1 MTTFQLLA
9 IPTCIMFALIATR
22 RRRNLLT
29 RRQSLVWVFVWLTA
43 AIVVTLPNIASAI
56 AHVVGIGR
64 GADLILY
71 VMCFASILFVR
82 YFYHKQRRLEIA
94 LTALVRTSAV
104 ATAIAPAR
112 DP

>member
-9 IPTCIMFALIATR
+9 IPSCIMFALIATKR
-22 RRRNLLT
+22 RKDVLT
-29 RRQSLVWVFVWLTA
+29 RRQSLVWVFVWLA
-43 AIVVTLPNIASAI
+43 AAVVVTLPNIASAI

-94 LTALVRTSAV
+94 LTALVRSNAVQNASAPGRN
-104 ATAIAPAR
+104 T
-112 DP
+112 